1 MNCPNC
7 GAPLEPGSKFCGSCG
22 HRIEAAPA
30 AVPSPAPKP
39 APTPKPAPGSVPA
52 PKPAPAPKPSHAA
65 APVPKPAAGDERTP
79 VETPGAMNVLSDSFF
94 PYDIERM
101 RKYFNPQSIKWEL
114 IAIAIGIA
122 AVFTGFATEPTF
134 SITGLLAI
142 AIAAAF
148 IYTKRGNAATDSEVD
163 AAYSAIARS
172 GASESYKKTGMHRE
186 GKENKRSEPINLSGW
201 TRTDSPAKCYGK
213 PGKDGAYRTS
223 NYMTAVLYPTSS
235 CPRIYRVTQSLTIRK
250 REITTADAYYDDISY
265 MEIKEQPSGDGEFT
279 LCMNSGD
286 HIPVA
291 FRSREYEKVI
301 GLRTQLRDHRN
312 ESNRLAKKQL
322 EAIEAQS

>member
-22 HRIEAAPA
+22 HRIEAAPT
-30 AVPSPAPKP
+30 PAPAPQP
-39 APTPKPAPGSVPA
+39 ASGSVPA
-52 PKPAPAPKPSHAA
+52 PKPAPAPKPQHAA
-65 APVPKPAAGDERTP
+65 APVPKPVAGNERTP
-79 VETPGAMNVLSDSFF
+79 VETPGKMNVLNDSFF

-101 RKYFNPQSIKWEL
+101 RKYFDPQSILWECIVL
-114 IAIAIGIA
+114 CVGIVLVLYGIVSMNSSGGSAVFVGLGIA
-122 AVFTGFATEPTF
+122 VVPA
-134 SITGLLAI
+134 LL
-142 AIAAAF
+142 
-148 IYTKRGNAATDSEVD
+148 IYNKRCNAATDSEVD

-201 TRTDSPAKCYGK
+201 TRADSPAKCYGK
-213 PGKDGAYRTS
+213 LGKDGAYRTS
-223 NYMTAVLYPTSS
+223 NYMTAVLYPTSN
-235 CPRIYRVTQSLTIRK
+235 CLRIYRVTQSLTIKK

-291 FRSREYEKVI
+291 FRSGEYEKVI

-312 ESNRLAKKQL
+312 EPNRLAKKQL
-322 EAIEAQS
+322 EAIEAQG